1 MNELTK
7 TLIDELKAK
16 HGELRGF
23 VLEQESKIPFQKL
36 TAQKFVVRGPSPA
49 EYQRAVDKISD
60 GGRRK
65 IEAIF
70 EIGEACLVF
79 PEASE
84 IAKIAAAKPGLL
96 MTAGN
101 EAMQIAGMVDAYAE
115 KL

>member
-16 HGELRGF
+16 HGELRAF
-23 VLEQESKIPFQKL
+23 SLERGGQR
-36 TAQKFVVRGPSPA
+36 FVVRGPN
-49 EYQRAVDKISD
+49 EGEFQRALDKIGD

-65 IEAIF
+65 TEAIT

-79 PEASE
+79 PPAEEVAR
-84 IAKIAAAKPGLL
+84 IAASKPGLL

-101 EAMQIAGMVDAYAE
+101 EAMQIAGVVDAYSE